1 MNTSLKM
8 KRNEKESLSSAEKII
23 FDCRTYLPRTKSPR
37 SPPPPL
43 SDLEQNPVGQNAPRS
58 SLDEL
63 S

>member
-8 KRNEKESLSSAEKII
+8 KRNQKESLSSAEKISSI
-23 FDCRTYLPRTKSPR
+23 AGHNSPRTKSPR
-37 SPPPPL
+37 SPL
-43 SDLEQNPVGQNAPRS
+43 TFCDLERNPVEQNAPPS